1 MRPAP
6 TATPHGLPRRRPE
19 WAGRNYTLLTGA
31 AVITNLGSHG
41 ALVAAAFAVLGAG
54 GSGGDVGLVAAAR
67 TLPLVLFLLVGG
79 ALADRLPRHRV
90 MVAANALNCLSQAA
104 FAFLVLAGDP
114 RLWQMMLLTALCGT
128 GTAFFNPA
136 AEGMLLSSVSGE
148 HSNRAFAFFRMA
160 MNGAG
165 IGGAALGG
173 AMIAAIGPGWV
184 LAVDAAA
191 FALAGLLRAFLDVS
205 HVARRAP
212 GGGLLADLREGWVEV
227 RTRPWLWSI
236 VLQFSV
242 VVAVVGAAE
251 AVYGPLVAR
260 DRLGGPAPWGMA
272 LACFGAGTIAGALL
286 MMTWK
291 PRRLLLVGTLCVF
304 PLALPSA
311 ALAVPLPVWGL
322 CAVMFVSGT
331 AIEVFGVNWMTTM
344 HQEIPEEKFSR
355 VSAYD
360 WFGSVSMLPLATAL
374 AGPAET
380 AFGRTAAL
388 WGCAALVVAGTA
400 AVLFVPDVRRLTRKP
415 PPVRSPAPAPAAPAP
430 AAPDPARGGAAGVS

>member
-1 MRPAP
+1 MSSPPAVSSRTPARSRRPA
-6 TATPHGLPRRRPE
+6 

-31 AVITNLGSHG
+31 AVVTNLGSHG
-41 ALVAAAFAVLGAG
+41 ALIAAAFAVLEAG
-54 GSGGDVGLVAAAR
+54 GSGADVGLVAAAR
-67 TLPLVLFLLVGG
+67 TLPLVLFLLIGG
-79 ALADRLPRHRV
+79 ALADRLPRHHV
-90 MVAANALNCLSQAA
+90 MVAANALNCLSQTA
-104 FAFLVLAGDP
+104 FAVLVLAGEP
-114 RLWQMMLLTALCGT
+114 QLWQMMLLTALCGT

-136 AEGMLLSSVSGE
+136 AEGMLLSTVSGE
-148 HSNRAFAFFRMA
+148 HSNRAFALFRMA

-173 AMIAAIGPGWV
+173 ALIAAIGPGWV

-191 FALAGLLRAFLDVS
+191 FAIAGALRAFLDVGNT
-205 HVARRAP
+205 AERAP

-260 DRLGGPAPWGMA
+260 DRLGGPAPWGLA
-272 LACFGAGTIAGALL
+272 LACFGAGTIAGAVL
-286 MMTWK
+286 MMVWK

-311 ALAVPLPVWGL
+311 GLAVPLPVWAL
-322 CAVMFVSGT
+322 CTVMFVSGT

-374 AGPAET
+374 AGPAESV
-380 AFGRTAAL
+380 FGRTGAL
-388 WGCAALVVAGTA
+388 WGCAALVVLATA
-400 AVLFVPDVRRLTRKP
+400 LVLLIPDVRRLTRRP
-415 PPVRSPAPAPAAPAP
+415 PAGPVASAAAPVPSPAEQHGSRPLTP
-430 AAPDPARGGAAGVS
+430 G